1 MGSVLLFKKINFV
14 EKIMFI
20 PDSHHIIHIFIISIE
35 TKTVLQDTTAS
46 SSPPQMKILSAA
58 RYSSATVITSSFVE
72 NLFPV
77 KIFNLGKKKKFQR
90 HNTSQQSWPKSTTA
104 TVMKI
109 FFPFFA
115 NALSNC
121 IRRFA

>member
-1 MGSVLLFKKINFV
+1 
-14 EKIMFI
+14 
-20 PDSHHIIHIFIISIE
+20 
-35 TKTVLQDTTAS
+35 
-46 SSPPQMKILSAA
+46 MKILSAA
-58 RYSSATVITSSFVE
+58 RYSSAIVITSSFVE

-77 KIFNLGKKKKFQR
+77 KIFNLEKRNKFQR
-90 HNTSQQSWPKSTTA
+90 HNTSQQSWSKSSTA

-115 NALSNC
+115 IALSSY